1 MLWSRSRNVILISSN
16 VRTRTKT
23 RFCLSTILTRK
34 EKNAF
39 PSTTDVMEGDL
50 FENRTLL
57 KRSKIIFTAK
67 SILGSPS
74 WNSYFLAN
82 IGFGPEPHA
91 TQNKK
96 ESLWKSF
103 FLWDIFCTTE
113 PMILQS
119 TYLWLIYKYCKN
131 SFLIFILDMIVKMVV
146 MKMIVTSATSKWTKS
161 LCKLFK

>member
-57 KRSKIIFTAK
+57 KRSKINFTAK

-96 ESLWKSF
+96 EKVCGKVFSFEIYFVQQSQWSYRALIFDWFINTVKIF
-103 FLWDIFCTTE
+103 FLF
-113 PMILQS
+113 
-119 TYLWLIYKYCKN
+119 
-131 SFLIFILDMIVKMVV
+131 SFYRHDCQDGSDENDCDFSNIKVNKKFM
-146 MKMIVTSATSKWTKS
+146 
-161 LCKLFK
+161 